1 MPESQGD
8 KRRVAVLISGRGSNM
23 KAIVEQANGYEVVLV
38 ASNKPLAPGLAWAR
52 QQAIPTWTWDS
63 RGVDKPTW
71 EAALERSLE
80 DHRIGTIALA
90 GFMRIL
96 SPDFTRRWAGRI
108 LNIHPSLLP
117 KYRGLDT
124 HKRAIE
130 AGDPTSGC
138 SVHLVTEELD
148 SGEILAQAEV
158 PILAGDSEATL
169 EARVLEA
176 EHGLYPKALAEFVA
190 R

>member
-1 MPESQGD
+1 MPDSD

-23 KAIVEQANGYEVVLV
+23 RALVEQANGYEVVLV
-38 ASNKPLAPGLAWAR
+38 GSNKPLAPGLAWAR
-52 QQAIPTWTWDS
+52 KQGIPTWTWDS
-63 RGVDKPTW
+63 RGVEKQLW
-71 EAALERSLE
+71 ESALEQSLA
-80 DHRIGTIALA
+80 DHRVGTVALA

-96 SPDFTRRWAGRI
+96 SPEFSRKWAGRI
-108 LNIHPSLLP
+108 VNIHPSLLP

-130 AGDPTSGC
+130 AGDASSGC

-148 SGEILAQAEV
+148 SGDVLAQAEV
-158 PILAGDSEATL
+158 PIVPGDTEETL

-176 EHGLYPKALAEFVA
+176 EHQLYPKALAEFVG

>member
-1 MPESQGD
+1 MPEAERD

-23 KAIVEQANGYEVVLV
+23 RALVEQQKGYEVVLV
-38 ASNKPLAPGLAWAR
+38 GCNKPLAPGLDWAR
-52 QQAIPTWTWDS
+52 KRGIETWTWDS
-63 RGVDKPTW
+63 RGVEKAKW
-71 EAALERSLE
+71 EAAFEQSLA

-108 LNIHPSLLP
+108 VNIHPSLLP

-130 AGDPTSGC
+130 AGDPSSGC

-148 SGEILAQAEV
+148 SGDVLAQAEV
-158 PILAGDSEATL
+158 PIVSGDSAETL
-169 EARVLEA
+169 EARVLQA
-176 EHGLYPKALAEFVA
+176 EHQLYPKALAEFVG

>member
-1 MPESQGD
+1 MPEPRD

-23 KAIVEQANGYEVVLV
+23 RSLVQQANGYEVVLV
-38 ASNKPLAPGLAWAR
+38 ASNNPLCAGLTWAR
-52 QQAIPTWTWDS
+52 DQAIPTWTWDS
-63 RGVDKPTW
+63 RGVDKRRW
-71 EAALERSLE
+71 ESALGQSLA

-96 SPDFTRRWAGRI
+96 SPEFTRDWAGRI

-124 HKRAIE
+124 HKRAIQ
-130 AGDPTSGC
+130 AGDKSAGC

-148 SGEILAQAEV
+148 SGDVLAQAEV
-158 PILAGDSEATL
+158 PILDGDTHESL
-169 EARVLEA
+169 EARVLKA
-176 EHGLYPKALAEFVA
+176 EHLLYPKALAEFVA
-190 R
+190 K